1 MNLEAQVAAAV
12 ADLAERTGVAPG
24 SIETLEARHV
34 TWPDASLGCPLPEL
48 MYMQVL
54 TPGTLIRLRAA
65 GVEYRY
71 HARTGGGP
79 LLCPAAQATEPVPG
93 AVDR

>member
-1 MNLEAQVAAAV
+1 MNLETQVATAV

-24 SIETLEARHV
+24 AIETLEASHV
-34 TWPDASLGCPLPEL
+34 TWPDSSLGCPLPGL

-54 TPGTLIRLRAA
+54 TPGTLIRLRAD
-65 GVEYRY
+65 GREYRY

-79 LLCPAAQATEPVPG
+79 LLCPAARATGPVPG

>member
-1 MNLEAQVAAAV
+1 MDLEAQVAVAL
-12 ADLAERTGVAPG
+12 ADLAERTGIAPE

-34 TWPDASLGCPLPEL
+34 TWPDSSIGCPLPEL

-79 LLCPAAQATEPVPG
+79 LLCPAARATGPVPG
-93 AVDR
+93 AVER